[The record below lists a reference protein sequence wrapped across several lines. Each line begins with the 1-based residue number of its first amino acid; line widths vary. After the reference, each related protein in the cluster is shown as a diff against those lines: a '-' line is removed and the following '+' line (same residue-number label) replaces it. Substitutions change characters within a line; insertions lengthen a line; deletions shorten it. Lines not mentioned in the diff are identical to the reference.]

1 MFLWEDYQ
9 YFFNSSWV
17 FLLLTTLQNF
27 LLHRLSPFLSVPFY
41 VIALVYH
48 SPFQKK
54 TFIIILQNT
63 DCALKNH
70 YILSNKTAINK
81 DNNMDKK

>member
-54 TFIIILQNT
+54 TFIIILQKYRLLLEKSLHIIKQNSY
-63 DCALKNH
+63 K
-70 YILSNKTAINK
+70 
-81 DNNMDKK
+81 

>member
-27 LLHRLSPFLSVPFY
+27 LLHRLSPFLSVLFY

-48 SPFQKK
+48 SLFQKK
-54 TFIIILQNT
+54 TFILILQ
-63 DCALKNH
+63 
-70 YILSNKTAINK
+70 KTQIVH
-81 DNNMDKK
+81 

>member
-54 TFIIILQNT
+54 TFIIILQKYRLCFEKSLHNF
-63 DCALKNH
+63 K
-70 YILSNKTAINK
+70 
-81 DNNMDKK
+81 

>member
-9 YFFNSSWV
+9 YFFNSNWI

-54 TFIIILQNT
+54 TFIIILQKYR
-63 DCALKNH
+63 LRVEKSLH
-70 YILSNKTAINK
+70 IFK
-81 DNNMDKK
+81 

>member
-63 DCALKNH
+63 DCALKNR
-70 YILSNKTAINK
+70 YTISSKTAINK
-81 DNNMDKK
+81 DKNTHKK

>member
-9 YFFNSSWV
+9 YFFYSSWV

-48 SPFQKK
+48 SLFQKK
-54 TFIIILQNT
+54 TFILILQ
-63 DCALKNH
+63 
-70 YILSNKTAINK
+70 KTQIVH
-81 DNNMDKK
+81 